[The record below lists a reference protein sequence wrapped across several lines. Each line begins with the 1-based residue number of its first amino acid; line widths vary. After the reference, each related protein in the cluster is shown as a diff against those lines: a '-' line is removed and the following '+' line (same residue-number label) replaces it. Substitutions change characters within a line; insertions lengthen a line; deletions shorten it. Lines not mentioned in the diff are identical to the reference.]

1 MGVRFRDSF
10 SSASVPTNNVLPE
23 IDRDLI
29 QYRRYGTV
37 TAAPPKL
44 FVATL
49 FARSQRA
56 PDA

>member
-29 QYRRYGTV
+29 PPLHC
-37 TAAPPKL
+37 TAGGAAEA
-44 FVATL
+44 FRGNA

-56 PDA
+56 ADA